1 MYEKKLTKKEI
12 YAKYGIAYDTKTQRI
27 ETPYG
32 WKKPLL
38 VDGNAKIGK
47 GVYHFSTLP
56 GTQIFHIVI
65 NGMGYDVKGTCKCD
79 CVGCYAKTG
88 NYRYQSV
95 KNSLGM
101 KTLLIREHLDFV
113 KRAIMAQIDANDIK
127 TVRIHA
133 SGDFDS
139 AEYVAMWIDIVKSFP
154 AVTFWTYTKV
164 KSAEN
169 AFDSFQNANIV
180 KSVID
185 GIGVNY
191 GHIDYIESAY
201 NKLSAENKTVH
212 ICRCGIDKNQHCTNC
227 KGCATNDYVLFVE
240 HSTEYKAEKEN
251 GWQAFK
257 AFVESLKK
265 A

>member
-1 MYEKKLTKKEI
+1 MTKKEI
-12 YAKYGIAYDTKTQRI
+12 YAKHGIEYITKNQHI
-27 ETPYG
+27 VTPYG
-32 WKKPLL
+32 NIRPLL

-56 GTQIFHIVI
+56 GTQMFDVVI
-65 NGMGYDVKGTCKCD
+65 KGMSYTVKGTCKCD
-79 CVGCYAKTG
+79 CIGCYAKTG

-95 KNSLGM
+95 KNSLGI
-101 KTLLIREHLDFV
+101 KTMLIREHIEFV
-113 KRAIMAQIDANDIK
+113 KNAIIAQIEADKIQ

-139 AEYVAMWIDIVKSFP
+139 EEYVKMWIDIIEMFP

-169 AFDSFQNANIV
+169 AFNRFDNANIV

-191 GHIDYIESAY
+191 GHIDYVESTY
-201 NKLSAENKTVH
+201 NKLANDGNKVH

-227 KGCATNDYVLFVE
+227 KGCATNDFVLFVE
-240 HSTEYKAEKEN
+240 HSTEYKAEKESN
-251 GWQAFK
+251 WENFK
-257 AFVESLKK
+257 RFVDSLNK
-265 A
+265 